1 MIKEPIL
8 DKHLFVEIVR
18 KRTNIIKFKIPKTL
32 SNLAGVV
39 KDNNVILA
47 KILGIENE
55 IYNKNRAS
63 IIISILNNLSF
74 VLIIAKIAKTCV
86 TGNRS

>member
-1 MIKEPIL
+1 MIKEPVL
-8 DKHLFVEIVR
+8 DKHLLVEIVR

-47 KILGIENE
+47 RILGIENE
-55 IYNKNRAS
+55 MYYKNRTS
-63 IIISILNNLSF
+63 IIISMLNNLSF
-74 VLIIAKIAKTCV
+74 VLIIAKIAKICV